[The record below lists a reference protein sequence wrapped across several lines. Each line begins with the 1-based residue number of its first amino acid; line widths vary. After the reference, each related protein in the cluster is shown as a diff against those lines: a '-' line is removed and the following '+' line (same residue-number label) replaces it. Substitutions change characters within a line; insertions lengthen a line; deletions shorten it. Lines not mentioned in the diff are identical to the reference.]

1 MGNKTTVLNLTQG
14 GNQKEITVNDRAAT
28 RQTIINHLT
37 QAYKK
42 KFVTRSEWGA
52 RAAREGLEDDWNYH
66 SIVIHHQGNSP
77 AHSCTILADNAKAI
91 QNKHMDN
98 EKWSDIGYHYLISC
112 NGEIS
117 EGRDIRFKGSHVMKN
132 NSQRIG
138 ILLLGDFSERGE
150 FWKWRKPLDTIGDQ
164 IDFSHEKQLTRAQ
177 LESLELLCSILKYYF
192 KISYLGGHREFA
204 LPDDYRTCPGNIAMK
219 KISEL
224 RQKLRLSKP

>member
-1 MGNKTTVLNLTQG
+1 
-14 GNQKEITVNDRAAT
+14 
-28 RQTIINHLT
+28 
-37 QAYKK
+37 
-42 KFVTRSEWGA
+42 
-52 RAAREGLEDDWNYH
+52 
-66 SIVIHHQGNSP
+66 
-77 AHSCTILADNAKAI
+77 
-91 QNKHMDN
+91 MDN

-150 FWKWRKPLDTIGDQ
+150 FWKWSKPLDTIGDQ

-192 KISYLGGHREFA
+192 KISYLGGYREFA